1 MSNYYI
7 ATQAIVKDV
16 KKIKN
21 NVRQNIRMNK
31 QSVCVRNM
39 RDKFAFFGMS
49 DVLFGCV
56 EMP

>member
-16 KKIKN
+16 KKNK